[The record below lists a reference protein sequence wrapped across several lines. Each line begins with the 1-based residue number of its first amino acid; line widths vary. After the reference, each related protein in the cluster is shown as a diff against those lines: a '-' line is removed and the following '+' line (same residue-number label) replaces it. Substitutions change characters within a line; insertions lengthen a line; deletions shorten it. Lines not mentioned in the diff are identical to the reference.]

1 MSLSRT
7 RATPCVVAVPSS
19 GHDRGM
25 SPTAPIVVVTDL
37 DGTLLDHDTYEPGP
51 AAAKLA
57 ELQDAG
63 VPVVF
68 CSAKTRA
75 EQEVH
80 REALGVTGPFIVE
93 NGAAVYDDGAVH
105 VLGLDYDDARAR
117 LRRAARD
124 LGVRVRGFGDMGVDE
139 VAARTQLSREAAAR
153 ARRRDHT
160 EPFVLVDGDVDEAT
174 LRDAFARHELG
185 VQHGA
190 RFWTA
195 SGRHDKG
202 DAVTVLRDLCARGR
216 GGRPLIYALGD
227 THNDAAMLAAAD
239 VAMLVQRP
247 DGTWDDL
254 DVDGLVRVDGIG
266 PAGWARAADS
276 ILAATAS

>member
-1 MSLSRT
+1 ML
-7 RATPCVVAVPSS
+7 VA
-19 GHDRGM
+19 
-25 SPTAPIVVVTDL
+25 
-37 DGTLLDHDTYEPGP
+37 
-51 AAAKLA
+51 
-57 ELQDAG
+57 
-63 VPVVF
+63 
-68 CSAKTRA
+68 
-75 EQEVH
+75 
-80 REALGVTGPFIVE
+80 
-93 NGAAVYDDGAVH
+93 
-105 VLGLDYDDARAR
+105 
-117 LRRAARD
+117 
-124 LGVRVRGFGDMGVDE
+124 
-139 VAARTQLSREAAAR
+139 
-153 ARRRDHT
+153 
-160 EPFVLVDGDVDEAT
+160 GDVGEAT

-254 DVDGLVRVDGIG
+254 DVDGLVRVDGLG
-266 PAGWARAADS
+266 PAVS
-276 ILAATAS
+276 VLAVGPVLVAVLVLTLYPETAHTELEDLNPEDRLVPVPPR